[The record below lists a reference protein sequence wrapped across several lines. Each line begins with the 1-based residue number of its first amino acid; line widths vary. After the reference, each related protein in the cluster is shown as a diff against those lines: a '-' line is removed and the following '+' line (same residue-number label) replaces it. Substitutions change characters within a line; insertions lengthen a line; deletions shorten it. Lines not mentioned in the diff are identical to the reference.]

1 MNTTAKEVL
10 NYQMPF
16 DIFFGRAKNMSSVKS
31 HVAKSSKSADRNQ
44 RYLTTVPSHYEINE
58 KVLIR
63 YPTRKSRIPS
73 KGFVLRANVLD
84 RDLRKHK
91 YLVELKHPKF
101 GNVNKEWIG
110 VKNITSVT
118 H

>member
-1 MNTTAKEVL
+1 ML
-10 NYQMPF
+10 RQ
-16 DIFFGRAKNMSSVKS
+16 KS
-31 HVAKSSKSADRNQ
+31 EIPDNG
-44 RYLTTVPSHYEINE
+44 PSQHEINE

-91 YLVELKHPKF
+91 YLVELKHPKL

-110 VKNITSVT
+110 VENITSVT
-118 H
+118 HQVESRKQEKMHTCKISNTKVQTEIYNTIFTWRYIGSF